1 MMEIHFLTDSGRPVV
16 LCMFLKIT
24 KLKLPELITAI
35 KSGELK
41 WSNLV
46 SGVNRG
52 EGGIRLL

>member
-1 MMEIHFLTDSGRPVV
+1 MMEIHFLTDSGRLCRPMYV
-16 LCMFLKIT
+16 LEDNQIKAA
-24 KLKLPELITAI
+24 PELITAI

-52 EGGIRLL
+52 EGN